1 MSKDSEAYSNLRD
14 TNGETDDYTVY
25 GSHLTPAPSQR
36 GCPSYHRRFG
46 GLLGWFVSLSHF
58 LLLRAT

>member
-46 GLLGWFVSLSHF
+46 GLLG
-58 LLLRAT
+58 